1 MYNTMLDLDTARG
14 KIVVFQNG
22 IGDDSN
28 TKWLAKVEISKHYS
42 FGEVF
47 NSKHS
52 LDTSKSY

>member
-1 MYNTMLDLDTARG
+1 MLDLDTARG